1 MARCRQDG
9 WPVCFTEFHPFFLIW
24 HQKSSSRNSID
35 AIPPPLHLTNS
46 SSVIVEE
53 RYLCF
58 TPRPCRKCWNLFPQ
72 DYCICRTIS
81 CCLFAFWVFYIL
93 GCLLLTLFCRNDIN
107 SSHHLITYPL
117 ILKQMIINANS
128 DQIAKNILFQNL
140 YSYCFNQQKI
150 KLNLKEKQER
160 NHIIYEI
167 GFITLFKSME
177 IP

>member
-1 MARCRQDG
+1 
-9 WPVCFTEFHPFFLIW
+9 
-24 HQKSSSRNSID
+24 
-35 AIPPPLHLTNS
+35 
-46 SSVIVEE
+46 
-53 RYLCF
+53 
-58 TPRPCRKCWNLFPQ
+58 
-72 DYCICRTIS
+72 
-81 CCLFAFWVFYIL
+81 
-93 GCLLLTLFCRNDIN
+93 
-107 SSHHLITYPL
+107 
-117 ILKQMIINANS
+117 MIINANS